1 MSSTPPAQS
10 MRCRVRSTVS
20 CRYRTSS
27 HAAATHSGMFTKKI
41 HRHDRNSENTPP
53 RVGPTTD
60 ETPHTLA
67 MYPCAL
73 ARSATV

>member
-1 MSSTPPAQS
+1 ML
-10 MRCRVRSTVS
+10 
-20 CRYRTSS
+20 
-27 HAAATHSGMFTKKI
+27 TKKI
-41 HRHDRNSENTPP
+41 QFQVRNSAKNPP

-60 ETPHTLA
+60 EIAQTLA